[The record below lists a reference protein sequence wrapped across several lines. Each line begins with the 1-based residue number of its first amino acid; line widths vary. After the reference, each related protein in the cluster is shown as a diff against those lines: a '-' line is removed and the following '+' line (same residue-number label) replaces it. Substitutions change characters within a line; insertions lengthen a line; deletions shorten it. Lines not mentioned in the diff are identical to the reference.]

1 MISYKTYKR
10 SFMKFAKESF
20 RSPGGRLSDK
30 GKFMVSSIENLFLR
44 DVEHHMELVLIVETN
59 TKCNAYVT
67 DGCMKRKIIKIK
79 NKSQSVLH
87 NNKENTIS

>member
-1 MISYKTYKR
+1 
-10 SFMKFAKESF
+10 MKFAKESF